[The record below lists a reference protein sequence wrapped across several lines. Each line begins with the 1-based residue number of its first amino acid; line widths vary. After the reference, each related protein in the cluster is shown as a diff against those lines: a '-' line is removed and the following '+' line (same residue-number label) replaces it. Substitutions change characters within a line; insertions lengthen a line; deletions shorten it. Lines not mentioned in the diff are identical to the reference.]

1 MKDRTE
7 WDLLVISEAIEPGD
21 RIVVDYDGDEEIM
34 IFVKEK
40 DSKTVIL
47 KDSKKEQRFFSKQ
60 SLEERSGNGIILGK
74 VEEE

>member
-47 KDSKKEQRFFSKQ
+47 KDSNKEQRFFSKQ